1 MTSMKRSLVI
11 AAWMLGTLG
20 AQAQDLIIAKQ
31 GDPVKAWNLEV
42 SDKYV
47 FYSTEPGENAP
58 IVRMAKEN
66 ILMIRKADGSAMN
79 FTGEQTGATTTA
91 APSATPDAPII
102 DEGNIHGNLIAE
114 GNCVYIPTDSPLA
127 YEQAGQQHVKEYMK
141 QWGYWKVVEK
151 PEQAHF
157 VLQFTTQI
165 SGEDISLLIVRPRK
179 YYAAHPTLV
188 RSGFSGSW
196 TNAKGEVGISVNW
209 TKSNEDVNENALKG
223 QLLAEHL
230 KSMILTPDDGDGKRF
245 FKRQGK
251 YLDAD
256 NEKGNNS
263 PIFCIFVR

>member
-127 YEQAGQQHVKEYMK
+127 YEQAGQQRVKEYMK

-165 SGEDISLLIVRPRK
+165 SGETSPCSSSDRASTTPPTPHS
-179 YYAAHPTLV
+179 YAAVSPAHGRMPRV
-188 RSGFSGSW
+188 KWAFRS
-196 TNAKGEVGISVNW
+196 T
-209 TKSNEDVNENALKG
+209 G
-223 QLLAEHL
+223 QRATRM
-230 KSMILTPDDGDGKRF
+230 STRMPSR
-245 FKRQGK
+245 
-251 YLDAD
+251 D
-256 NEKGNNS
+256 NCWRN
-263 PIFCIFVR
+263 I

>member
-1 MTSMKRSLVI
+1 MEKPH
-11 AAWMLGTLG
+11 
-20 AQAQDLIIAKQ
+20 
-31 GDPVKAWNLEV
+31 GDP
-42 SDKYV
+42 
-47 FYSTEPGENAP
+47 
-58 IVRMAKEN
+58 
-66 ILMIRKADGSAMN
+66 
-79 FTGEQTGATTTA
+79 
-91 APSATPDAPII
+91 
-102 DEGNIHGNLIAE
+102 
-114 GNCVYIPTDSPLA
+114 
-127 YEQAGQQHVKEYMK
+127 GQQRVKEYMK

>member
-1 MTSMKRSLVI
+1 MKRSLVI

-79 FTGEQTGATTTA
+79 FTGEQTGATTTV

-196 TNAKGEVGISVNW
+196 T
-209 TKSNEDVNENALKG
+209 KSNEDVNENALKG